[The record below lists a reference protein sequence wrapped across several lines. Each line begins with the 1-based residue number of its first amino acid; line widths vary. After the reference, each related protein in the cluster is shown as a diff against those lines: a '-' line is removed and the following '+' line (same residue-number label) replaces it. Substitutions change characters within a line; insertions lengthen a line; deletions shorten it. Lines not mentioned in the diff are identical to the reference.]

1 MDPVSFLGA
10 VGAGAGIVATILKTI
25 QKLSELRER
34 FQEADTTIGL
44 LITELVT
51 IQAALVRIDGW
62 AKYTFTPTSPIQ
74 GDLRSAF
81 EVSLDGCG
89 LAMNILAAEV
99 ESLANDRSDFSTRAR
114 TLLNE
119 TNMRIHQQRLHAQ
132 VGALQL
138 LIQAVQVPSLPGQAA
153 LLREPKN
160 RQIIERIRD
169 DTSSLRTIAQSTH
182 VGPESIIT
190 RTNSTVGSTVFP
202 FDLEIMNS
210 VPYRN
215 NGAEAIGK
223 REDQIAGAQARWDAA
238 PNGFR
243 QGGRS
248 QARQL
253 VPVLTS
259 DGATVPRDKLSPNI
273 EQLEQWQRP
282 QPYEMSISSG
292 ASSPN
297 GRNVQ
302 PLLRISPGL
311 DSAQSNRGKPSEI
324 KNWMPDLFKL
334 RGRPSLSFSGQKLS
348 PSTPSIPVGR
358 RGRRRSENDLKRSID
373 LSSQGGFAVPPIV
386 RAAQEGSMEI
396 ESLLDQGAKIEEVHA
411 PTGRTALAVASHCGH
426 DDIVK
431 LLVAHGARTDVV
443 DVTGMAPLHL
453 AAARGHSEVVEHLL
467 GEGVDV
473 DSPGPAKKT
482 PLRLASENGYDDVTE
497 LLLQHRAKVN
507 TRDGK
512 QLTALHAA
520 AKQGDEPMV
529 NLLLTNG
536 ADVEAKDRDF
546 MSALHYAAE
555 NGHAGTVDIL
565 LKNKASIESCGKES
579 KTALMCA
586 CSSGSPGSKDVVKL
600 LIKKKAS
607 LKHKGDGDMMALH
620 WASYNGHDE
629 IVNLL
634 QKRVP
639 IDARTKDGRTPL
651 HVAVLSRNFST
662 AELLMRRGGS
672 VEAQCANSMRPL
684 HYACEAGDVDL
695 VQLLLSG
702 NAELEAA
709 ATSLRRRPIHIAT
722 SNGFREVINL
732 LLDRGASIDAR
743 DAAGERPLC
752 LASANGN
759 ADLVQLLLDR
769 GAAMRLK
776 FFQGQ
781 YHEDSP
787 LCLAAKYGQLSVVR
801 ELITRGASIRQKD
814 EQGWQPL
821 RYAAYFGWPDVVK
834 TLLDGGASVSGL
846 SQGSWGFSMSA
857 TRVGFAPNMNITEER
872 KARVLSL
879 MQTAEHQ
886 ESSAQD
892 AATPQ
897 ATYAT
902 LQQHEPA
909 EKDDDQD
916 DVEEKTYSIPPPRP
930 SRPWPY
936 EPNSVASIAAIASAL
951 TQSPPEGLHL
961 LAPNPEAGRSE
972 DKPVPS
978 PYTSYTTWPQIPN
991 ARDSSALA
999 RIRSD
1004 ISTLSSSDS
1013 PYSKSTISPRP
1024 PSRPPPPPPS
1034 QTADDLADV
1043 EDLGRIRALRCD
1055 NCRIAGKPA
1064 PDLTCSECRT
1074 AVFRFSYNRTAE
1086 PMPQGSLIHE
1096 IGT

>member
-10 VGAGAGIVATILKTI
+10 VGAGAGIIAAILKTV

-44 LITELVT
+44 LITELLT

-74 GDLRSAF
+74 EDLRSVF

-89 LAMNILAAEV
+89 LAMNMLAAEV

-119 TNMRIHQQRLHAQ
+119 ANMRIHQQRLHAQ
-132 VGALQL
+132 VSALQL

-169 DTSSLRTIAQSTH
+169 DTSSLRTIAQSTNA
-182 VGPESIIT
+182 GPESIIT

-202 FDLEIMNS
+202 FDREIINS
-210 VPYRN
+210 GPYRN

-238 PNGFR
+238 PNGSR

-253 VPVLTS
+253 VPVLTL
-259 DGATVPRDKLSPNI
+259 DEATAPRDKLSPNI

-282 QPYEMSISSG
+282 QPYEMSISSSG
-292 ASSPN
+292 FSPN

-302 PLLRISPGL
+302 PLLR
-311 DSAQSNRGKPSEI
+311 AKPSEM
-324 KNWMPDLFKL
+324 KNWMPDLFK
-334 RGRPSLSFSGQKLS
+334 RRSRPSLSFSGQKPP
-348 PSTPSIPVGR
+348 PSTPSTPVGR

-373 LSSQGGFAVPPIV
+373 LSSQGGFAAPPIV
-386 RAAQEGSMEI
+386 RAAQEGSSMEI

-426 DDIVK
+426 DYIVK
-431 LLVAHGARTDVV
+431 LLIAHGARTDVV

-453 AAARGHSEVVEHLL
+453 AAARGHNEVVEHLL

-497 LLLQHRAKVN
+497 LLLQHRARVN
-507 TRDGK
+507 IRDGK

-529 NLLLTNG
+529 NLLLANG

-586 CSSGSPGSKDVVKL
+586 CSSGSPGSMDVVKL

-607 LKHKGDGDMMALH
+607 LKHKGDGDMTALH

-629 IVNLL
+629 IVNLLL

-662 AELLMRRGGS
+662 AELLMRRGGF

-709 ATSLRRRPIHIAT
+709 ATSLGRRPIHIAT
-722 SNGFREVINL
+722 SNGFREVIDL

-743 DAAGERPLC
+743 DAASERPLC

-787 LCLAAKYGQLSVVR
+787 LCLAADRKSVV
-801 ELITRGASIRQKD
+801 
-814 EQGWQPL
+814 
-821 RYAAYFGWPDVVK
+821 
-834 TLLDGGASVSGL
+834 
-846 SQGSWGFSMSA
+846 
-857 TRVGFAPNMNITEER
+857 
-872 KARVLSL
+872 
-879 MQTAEHQ
+879 
-886 ESSAQD
+886 
-892 AATPQ
+892 
-897 ATYAT
+897 
-902 LQQHEPA
+902 
-909 EKDDDQD
+909 
-916 DVEEKTYSIPPPRP
+916 
-930 SRPWPY
+930 
-936 EPNSVASIAAIASAL
+936 
-951 TQSPPEGLHL
+951 
-961 LAPNPEAGRSE
+961 
-972 DKPVPS
+972 
-978 PYTSYTTWPQIPN
+978 
-991 ARDSSALA
+991 
-999 RIRSD
+999 
-1004 ISTLSSSDS
+1004 
-1013 PYSKSTISPRP
+1013 
-1024 PSRPPPPPPS
+1024 
-1034 QTADDLADV
+1034 
-1043 EDLGRIRALRCD
+1043 
-1055 NCRIAGKPA
+1055 
-1064 PDLTCSECRT
+1064 
-1074 AVFRFSYNRTAE
+1074 
-1086 PMPQGSLIHE
+1086 
-1096 IGT
+1096 